1 LRNAGNAS
9 KTAGLVVAMT
19 FSAPNVI
26 SLDPIAISRS
36 MPHFWALG
44 LAVGNYF
51 VPGEP
56 AQERLFEIH
65 LDRLASSPVKA
76 LTHLV
81 DDEYSSLFTAWLATG
96 GPPSPTRD
104 ERVRVLVVAEIG
116 ADARFRLN
124 LRLNALAV
132 IELMSRVPV

>member
-1 LRNAGNAS
+1 
-9 KTAGLVVAMT
+9 MT

-36 MPHFWALG
+36 LPHFWALE

-51 VPGEP
+51 VPGELGR
-56 AQERLFEIH
+56 ERLFEMH

-81 DDEYSSLFTAWLATG
+81 NDQHGSPFTAWLSMG
-96 GPPSPTRD
+96 GPPSPTR
-104 ERVRVLVVAEIG
+104 EEHVRVRRVADLAQSVVAEIG
-116 ADARFRLN
+116 AEVRFRLN